1 MTSEPTSASVGE
13 TKRTARPRLPLSAL
27 ERAAELP
34 AAWTWPW
41 GAAAPGAGSGRAH
54 TPRQAGRVRVPSDKA
69 ARAAG
74 ARGITPLRSHR
85 VCLAAQEAGRA
96 RSPRLRPSR
105 SHARHSL
112 GSVPFPCHLPLRL
125 PSHDTRSRRGAKA
138 AGFAFSSLPP
148 GVAEDGR
155 MPRRKRWEW
164 VGRVYCLEMR
174 SSLPTEART

>member
-96 RSPRLRPSR
+96 RSP
-105 SHARHSL
+105 
-112 GSVPFPCHLPLRL
+112 GSVPRGPTPATPSAPS
-125 PSHDTRSRRGAKA
+125 PSHATCPSAFLLTTLGAGEVPRPPA
-138 AGFAFSSLPP
+138 LLSPRCHPGLQRTAGCPAGSN
-148 GVAEDGR
+148 R
-155 MPRRKRWEW
+155 EW

-174 SSLPTEART
+174 SLLPTETRT